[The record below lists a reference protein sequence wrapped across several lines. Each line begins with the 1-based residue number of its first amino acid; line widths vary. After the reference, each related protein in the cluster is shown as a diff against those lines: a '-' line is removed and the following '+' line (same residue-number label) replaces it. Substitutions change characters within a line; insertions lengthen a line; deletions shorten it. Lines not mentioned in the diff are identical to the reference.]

1 MKKINLS
8 KRTISILLF
17 DMIIV
22 VMFVFAYFN
31 KKNTIKLENWKIE
44 KYQYPFFSFSDNNKT
59 IYFYDGLPKKENLL
73 EGILSLD
80 DNVIFFNTKK
90 INIKFKL
97 FDFKLKINQ
106 CEVIRYKKNRI
117 EKKYFL
123 CKKDVFFDSNAKD
136 SIHTFCFK
144 NYNLYNSKT
153 GIVFFVSKENGVL
166 GHYFIDTSTS
176 EETPLI
182 SEKKWGN
189 VYSNRYDYSKF
200 DTFSI
205 K

>member
-8 KRTISILLF
+8 KKTISILLF
-17 DMIIV
+17 DMIIF
-22 VMFVFAYFN
+22 VMFVFAYFYN
-31 KKNTIKLENWKIE
+31 KNTTNLENWTVE
-44 KYQYPFFSFSDNNKT
+44 KYQYPFFSFSDRDKT
-59 IYFYDGLPKKENLL
+59 IYFYDGFPKKENLL
-73 EGILSLD
+73 EGNLSH
-80 DNVIFFNTKK
+80 DNNDIYFNTKK
-90 INIKFKL
+90 FNIKFKL

-106 CEVIRYKKNRI
+106 CEVISYKRNRL

-123 CKKDVFFDSNAKD
+123 CKKDVFFDSIVKD
-136 SIHTFCFK
+136 SIHKFCFK
-144 NYNLYNSKT
+144 NYNLYNLKT
-153 GIVFFVSKENGVL
+153 GIVFFVCKKNGVL

-189 VYSNRYDYSKF
+189 VYCNRYDYSKF